1 MDEDND
7 SFVLAAFGL
16 IAGSLNHFKIADVIN
31 ETLGH
36 KTAHNSGLDYGRN
49 NGLSNDPTV
58 DRCSPSWAM
67 GVE

>member
-36 KTAHNSGLDYGRN
+36 KTAYNSGLDYGTMVSAMILQLTDAPHP
-49 NGLSNDPTV
+49 GL
-58 DRCSPSWAM
+58 W
-67 GVE
+67 G